1 MRCVRL
7 VEGNLVKNICRRQQT
22 KVEVSKGVALM
33 MTSAH
38 VVETSVN
45 VSDSNL
51 LQTVLTRAIAS
62 LNNGRWSW
70 VQVVGSGCGCGY
82 KPCR

>member
-1 MRCVRL
+1 
-7 VEGNLVKNICRRQQT
+7 
-22 KVEVSKGVALM
+22 M
-33 MTSAH
+33 MTSAY

-70 VQVVGSGCGCGY
+70 VQVVGTSRGQWVWVWVQAVSVIVNN
-82 KPCR
+82 